1 MRFKWKGS
9 GIEKSVV
16 LCAKIL
22 ISFFARSQFPALLR
36 TSRFCE
42 KGRVLRFAI
51 PRCFEPTDQL
61 ASRHHLTKAKVLGIT
76 QIFKVGIK
84 QGFVVIQQNVSG
96 LERKSHLFTAFSPVL
111 PGRVNEIKKFSS
123 GGSRYPKQSSQNSS
137 QQEVSDVDPI

>member
-16 LCAKIL
+16 LCAKLL
-22 ISFFARSQFPALLR
+22 ISFFARSQFPTLLR

-96 LERKSHLFTAFSPVL
+96 LERKISSFHGFFAGAAWQGERNKKVFVWRLEVPEAIESKLFSARSK
-111 PGRVNEIKKFSS
+111 RC
-123 GGSRYPKQSSQNSS
+123 
-137 QQEVSDVDPI
+137 